1 MNGKPSVIS
10 LFAGC
15 GGSSL
20 GYKWAGFKEL
30 LAIEWDKN
38 AVDTFKLNFP
48 EVPIWKRDIKEIAA
62 KEILT
67 SCNIKEGD
75 LSVLDGSPPCQGF
88 STAGKRIVKDERN
101 DLFKEYIRLIEGLSP
116 KMFVMENVSG
126 MIKGKMKGR
135 FNQILN
141 TLKNTDYIVKCKL
154 LNAANYGVAQSR
166 QRLIFVGKRKDIKK
180 DFNWPAVQGNV
191 KTTRDVFSELSNIQ
205 DEEINHTWIDES
217 PKGKNTKTYHLAKR
231 AKQGQKYAGH
241 QKRIKYNEPA
251 PTICKPSS
259 DKLKISPYLRNSHCH
274 PEYTRTLSVREL
286 ARIGSFPDDFKFLR
300 EGGADRIGNSV
311 PPLLMKAIAMQVQK
325 TLHA

>member
-1 MNGKPSVIS
+1 MNGKPSIIS

-48 EVPIWKRDIKEIAA
+48 EVP
-62 KEILT
+62 
-67 SCNIKEGD
+67 
-75 LSVLDGSPPCQGF
+75 
-88 STAGKRIVKDERN
+88 
-101 DLFKEYIRLIEGLSP
+101 
-116 KMFVMENVSG
+116 
-126 MIKGKMKGR
+126 
-135 FNQILN
+135 
-141 TLKNTDYIVKCKL
+141 
-154 LNAANYGVAQSR
+154 
-166 QRLIFVGKRKDIKK
+166 
-180 DFNWPAVQGNV
+180 
-191 KTTRDVFSELSNIQ
+191 
-205 DEEINHTWIDES
+205 
-217 PKGKNTKTYHLAKR
+217 
-231 AKQGQKYAGH
+231 KYAGH